1 MKSAVLN
8 LTERERPAV
17 SLKVR
22 EFERLLDEING
33 CAADAL
39 ESGKAADL
47 RRALEEVADLTD
59 PDSVLDFSGDEI
71 MVLNDDEGYEEE

>member
-1 MKSAVLN
+1 VKSAVLN